1 MLVDNMKTLIGST
14 FSLYI
19 KAANFHWNIE
29 GEDFPQYHAFLDNYY
44 NDVYGTIDQV
54 AEYIRAL
61 DSYTPASLKR
71 FQELT
76 FIQDQTMQQPP
87 MGMFQELFNDNATM
101 LKFLTDT
108 FDVATAERQQGI
120 ANFIAERIDA
130 HSKHQWM
137 IRSILKST
145 GSL

>member
-1 MLVDNMKTLIGST
+1 MLVDNMKTLIGTT

-29 GEDFPQYHAFLDNYY
+29 GPDFPEYHTFLDNYY
-44 NDVYGTIDQV
+44 NDVYGTIDQI

-76 FIQDQTMQQPP
+76 LIQDQTMQQPA

-101 LKFLTDT
+101 LKFLMDT
-108 FDVATAERQQGI
+108 FDVAAAERQQGI

-130 HSKHQWM
+130 HQKHQWM
-137 IRSILKST
+137 IRSILKS
-145 GSL
+145 

>member
-1 MLVDNMKTLIGST
+1 MLVDNMKTLLGSSV
-14 FSLYI
+14 SLYI
-19 KAANFHWNIE
+19 KSANFHWNVE
-29 GEDFPQYHAFLDNYY
+29 GPDFPQYHEFFGEFYAEI
-44 NDVYGTIDQV
+44 YGTIDTI

-71 FQELT
+71 FQELS
-76 FIQDQTMQQPP
+76 IIPDQTMQQAP

-108 FDVATAERQQGI
+108 FDVATLERQQGI

-130 HSKHQWM
+130 HQKHQWM
-137 IRSILKST
+137 IRSILKSVA
-145 GSL
+145 SL